1 MWALLCLQDAQR
13 RTGSLKSFGYKVKET
28 KRREQ
33 LGEGE
38 REIVEKGKKK
48 EQDTTTST
56 KGGQAQQSVANS
68 HFVCTMLTVPSSYTF
83 CSGGGGRESLHSDTD
98 VAPLVAIPLEFFFSF
113 F

>member
-13 RTGSLKSFGYKVKET
+13 RTGSLKSFGYKVKRAKREMET

-33 LGEGE
+33 E
-38 REIVEKGKKK
+38 RQRDRREKK

-68 HFVCTMLTVPSSYTF
+68 HFICVMLTVPSSDPL
-83 CSGGGGRESLHSDTD
+83 SREGEEGVPKERESSL
-98 VAPLVAIPLEFFFSF
+98 
-113 F
+113 